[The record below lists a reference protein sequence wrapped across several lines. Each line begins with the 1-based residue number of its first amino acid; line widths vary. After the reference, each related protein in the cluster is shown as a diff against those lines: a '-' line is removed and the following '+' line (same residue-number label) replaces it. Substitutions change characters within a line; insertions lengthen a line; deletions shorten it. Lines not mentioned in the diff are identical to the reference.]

1 MKNKYISKL
10 LVGAATITLATMI
23 SNGEAKASENTQQS
37 STKHQ
42 TTQNNYVTDQQKA
55 FYQVLHLKG
64 ITEEQRNQYI
74 KTLREHPERAQE
86 VFSESLKDSK
96 NPDRRVAQQNAFYNV
111 LKNDNLT
118 EQEKNNYI
126 AQIKENPD
134 RSQQVWVESVQSSKA
149 KERQNIENADKAIKD
164 FQDNKAPHDKS
175 AAYEANSKLPKD
187 LRDKNNRFVEKVSIE
202 KAIVRHDERV
212 KSANDAISKLNEKV
226 SIEKAIVRHDERVKS
241 ANDAISKLNEKDS
254 IENRRL
260 AQREVNKAP
269 MDVKEHLQKQ
279 LDALVAQKDAEKKV
293 APKVEA
299 PQIQSPQIEKPKA
312 ESPKVEV
319 PQIQSPKVEVPQ
331 SKLLGYYQSLKDSFN
346 YGYKYLT
353 DTYKSYKE
361 KYDTAKYYYNKYYQ
375 YKGLIDKTVLT
386 TIGSGYGSY
395 IKPLEVSKESGNL
408 AKSYAQVRNYVTES
422 INTGKVLYAF
432 YQKPELVKTAIKA
445 QETATTFKN
454 ALTGIFKS
462 FWK

>member
-23 SNGEAKASENTQQS
+23 SNGEAKASENTQQT

-212 KSANDAISKLNEKV
+212 KSANDAITKLQKN
-226 SIEKAIVRHDERVKS
+226 
-241 ANDAISKLNEKDS
+241 DS

-279 LDALVAQKDAEKKV
+279 LDALVAQKDAKKKV

-312 ESPKVEV
+312 ESPKVEVPQIQSPKVEV

-361 KYDTAKYYYNKYYQ
+361 KYDTAKYYTDKYFK
-375 YKGLIDKTVLT
+375 YKGTIDKTVLSVF
-386 TIGSGYGSY
+386 GNGYKSY
-395 IKPLEVSKESGNL
+395 IQPLKVEDQKNYVS
-408 AKSYAQVRNYVTES
+408 KSYAQVRNYVTETL
-422 INTGKVLYAF
+422 NTGKVLYAF
-432 YQKPELVKTAIKA
+432 YQNPKVVKAAITTA
-445 QETATTFKN
+445 ETASSIKN
-454 ALTGIFKS
+454 TLSNLLS

>member
-23 SNGEAKASENTQQS
+23 SNGEAKASENTQQT

-187 LRDKNNRFVEKVSIE
+187 LRDKNNRFVEKI
-202 KAIVRHDERV
+202 
-212 KSANDAISKLNEKV
+212 

-293 APKVEA
+293 APKVE
-299 PQIQSPQIEKPKA
+299 
-312 ESPKVEV
+312 V

-361 KYDTAKYYYNKYYQ
+361 KYDTAKYYYNTYYK
-375 YKGLIDKTVLT
+375 YKGAIDQTVLT
-386 TIGSGYGSY
+386 VLGSGSKSY
-395 IKPLEVSKESGNL
+395 IQPLKVDDKNGYL

-422 INTGKVLYAF
+422 INTGKVLYTF
-432 YQKPELVKTAIKA
+432 YQNPTLVKTAIKA
-445 QETATTFKN
+445 QETASSIKN
-454 ALTGIFKS
+454 TLSNLLS

>member
-23 SNGEAKASENTQQS
+23 SNGEAKASENTQQT

-212 KSANDAISKLNEKV
+212 KSANDAISKLNEK
-226 SIEKAIVRHDERVKS
+226 
-241 ANDAISKLNEKDS
+241 DS

-269 MDVKEHLQKQ
+269 MDIKEHLQKQ

-293 APKVEA
+293 A
-299 PQIQSPQIEKPKA
+299 
-312 ESPKVEV
+312 PKVEV

-375 YKGLIDKTVLT
+375 YKGLIDQTVLT

-395 IKPLEVSKESGNL
+395 IKPLEIKENSGF
-408 AKSYAQVRNYVTES
+408 AQKSYAQVRNYVTES

-432 YQKPELVKTAIKA
+432 YQKPELVKAAIKA
-445 QETATTFKN
+445 QETASSIKN
-454 ALTGIFKS
+454 TITKLFS

>member
-1 MKNKYISKL
+1 MKNKHISKL

-23 SNGEAKASENTQQS
+23 SNGEAKASENTQQT
-37 STKHQ
+37 STKQH

-96 NPDRRVAQQNAFYNV
+96 NPDRRVGQQNAFYNV
-111 LKNDNLT
+111 LKNNNLT
-118 EQEKNNYI
+118 EEQKNNYI

-134 RSQQVWVESVQSSKA
+134 RSQQVWVESVQASKA
-149 KERQNIENADKAIKD
+149 KERQDIENANKAIQD

-202 KAIVRHDERV
+202 KAIVRHDVRV
-212 KSANDAISKLNEKV
+212 KTANDALAKLNK
-226 SIEKAIVRHDERVKS
+226 
-241 ANDAISKLNEKDS
+241 KDS

-269 MDVKEHLQKQ
+269 MDVQKHLQKQ
-279 LDALVAQKDAEKKV
+279 LDALVAQKDAEKK
-293 APKVEA
+293 
-299 PQIQSPQIEKPKA
+299 S
-312 ESPKVEV
+312 SPKVEV

-353 DTYKSYKE
+353 DTYKSYKG
-361 KYDTAKYYYNKYYQ
+361 KYDTAKYYSNKYFQ
-375 YKGLIDKTVLT
+375 YKGLIDKTVLS

-395 IKPLEVSKESGNL
+395 INPIEIKKDSGF
-408 AKSYAQVRNYVTES
+408 AQKSYAQVRNYVTES

-432 YQKPELVKTAIKA
+432 YQNPNIVKAAITTA
-445 QETATTFKN
+445 ETASSIKN
-454 ALTGIFKS
+454 TLSNLLS

>member
-23 SNGEAKASENTQQS
+23 SNGEAKASENTQQT

-212 KSANDAISKLNEKV
+212 KSANDAITKLQ
-226 SIEKAIVRHDERVKS
+226 KS
-241 ANDAISKLNEKDS
+241 DS

-299 PQIQSPQIEKPKA
+299 PQIQSPQ
-312 ESPKVEV
+312 VEV

-361 KYDTAKYYYNKYYQ
+361 KYDTAKYYYNTYYK
-375 YKGLIDKTVLT
+375 YKGAIDQTVLT
-386 TIGSGYGSY
+386 VLGSGSKSY
-395 IKPLEVSKESGNL
+395 IQPLKVDDKNGYL

-422 INTGKVLYAF
+422 INTGKVLYTF
-432 YQKPELVKTAIKA
+432 YQNPTLVKTAIKA
-445 QETATTFKN
+445 QETASSIKN
-454 ALTGIFKS
+454 TLSNLLS

>member
-23 SNGEAKASENTQQS
+23 SNGEAKASENTQQT

-212 KSANDAISKLNEKV
+212 KSANDAISKLNEK
-226 SIEKAIVRHDERVKS
+226 
-241 ANDAISKLNEKDS
+241 DS

-269 MDVKEHLQKQ
+269 MDVQKHLQKQ

-293 APKVEA
+293 A
-299 PQIQSPQIEKPKA
+299 
-312 ESPKVEV
+312 
-319 PQIQSPKVEVPQ
+319 PKVEVPQ

-432 YQKPELVKTAIKA
+432 YQKPESVKTAIKA

>member
-23 SNGEAKASENTQQS
+23 SNGEAKASENTQQT
-37 STKHQ
+37 STKQQ

-134 RSQQVWVESVQSSKA
+134 RSQQVWVESVQASKA
-149 KERQNIENADKAIKD
+149 KERQNIENANKAIQD

-187 LRDKNNRFVEKVSIE
+187 LRDINNRFVEKVSIE

-212 KSANDAISKLNEKV
+212 KAANDAITKLQK
-226 SIEKAIVRHDERVKS
+226 D
-241 ANDAISKLNEKDS
+241 DS

-279 LDALVAQKDAEKKV
+279 LDTLVAQKDAKKKSS
-293 APKVEA
+293 PKVEV

-319 PQIQSPKVEVPQ
+319 PKIQSPKVEVPQ

-375 YKGLIDKTVLT
+375 YKGLIDQTVLT

-422 INTGKVLYAF
+422 INTGKVLYTF
-432 YQKPELVKTAIKA
+432 YQNPTLVKTAIKA
-445 QETATTFKN
+445 QETASSIKN
-454 ALTGIFKS
+454 TITGLFNS

>member
-23 SNGEAKASENTQQS
+23 SNGEAKASENTQQT

-212 KSANDAISKLNEKV
+212 KSANDAITKLQ
-226 SIEKAIVRHDERVKS
+226 KS
-241 ANDAISKLNEKDS
+241 DS

-293 APKVEA
+293 A
-299 PQIQSPQIEKPKA
+299 
-312 ESPKVEV
+312 
-319 PQIQSPKVEVPQ
+319 PKVEVPQ

-361 KYDTAKYYYNKYYQ
+361 KYDTAKYYYNTYYK
-375 YKGLIDKTVLT
+375 YKGAIDQTVLT
-386 TIGSGYGSY
+386 VLGSGSKSY
-395 IKPLEVSKESGNL
+395 IQPLKVDDKNGYL

-422 INTGKVLYAF
+422 INTGKVLYTF
-432 YQKPELVKTAIKA
+432 YQNPTLVKTAIKA
-445 QETATTFKN
+445 QETASSIKN
-454 ALTGIFKS
+454 TLSNLLS

>member
-23 SNGEAKASENTQQS
+23 SNGEAKASENTQQT

-212 KSANDAISKLNEKV
+212 KSANDAISKLNEK
-226 SIEKAIVRHDERVKS
+226 
-241 ANDAISKLNEKDS
+241 DS

-269 MDVKEHLQKQ
+269 MDVQKHLQKQ

-312 ESPKVEV
+312 E
-319 PQIQSPKVEVPQ
+319 SPKVEVPQ

-375 YKGLIDKTVLT
+375 YKGLIDQTVLT

-395 IKPLEVSKESGNL
+395 IKPLEIKENSGF
-408 AKSYAQVRNYVTES
+408 AQKSYAQVRNYVTES

-432 YQKPELVKTAIKA
+432 YQKPELVKAAIKA
-445 QETATTFKN
+445 QETASSIKN
-454 ALTGIFKS
+454 TITKLFS

>member
-23 SNGEAKASENTQQS
+23 SNGEAKASENTQQT

-212 KSANDAISKLNEKV
+212 KSANDAISKLNEK
-226 SIEKAIVRHDERVKS
+226 
-241 ANDAISKLNEKDS
+241 DS

-299 PQIQSPQIEKPKA
+299 PQIQSPQIEKPKAESPQIEKPKA

-375 YKGLIDKTVLT
+375 YKGLIDQTVLT

>member
-23 SNGEAKASENTQQS
+23 SNGEAKASENTQQT

-187 LRDKNNRFVEKVSIE
+187 LRDKNNRFVEKI
-202 KAIVRHDERV
+202 
-212 KSANDAISKLNEKV
+212 

-299 PQIQSPQIEKPKA
+299 PQIQSPQIEKPKVESPKVEVPQIQSPQIEKPKV

-361 KYDTAKYYYNKYYQ
+361 KYDTAKYYYNTYYK
-375 YKGLIDKTVLT
+375 YKGAIDQTVLT
-386 TIGSGYGSY
+386 VLGSGSKSY
-395 IKPLEVSKESGNL
+395 IQPLKVDDKNGYL

-422 INTGKVLYAF
+422 INTGKVLYTF
-432 YQKPELVKTAIKA
+432 YQNPTLVKTAIKA
-445 QETATTFKN
+445 QETASSIKN
-454 ALTGIFKS
+454 TLSNLLS

>member
-23 SNGEAKASENTQQS
+23 SNGEAKASENTQQT

-212 KSANDAISKLNEKV
+212 KSANDAISKLNV
-226 SIEKAIVRHDERVKS
+226 
-241 ANDAISKLNEKDS
+241 KDS

-331 SKLLGYYQSLKDSFN
+331 IQSPKVEVPQSKLLGYYQSLKDSFN

-375 YKGLIDKTVLT
+375 YKGLIDQTVLT

>member
-23 SNGEAKASENTQQS
+23 SNGEAKASENTQQT

-212 KSANDAISKLNEKV
+212 KSANDAISKLNV
-226 SIEKAIVRHDERVKS
+226 
-241 ANDAISKLNEKDS
+241 KDS

-375 YKGLIDKTVLT
+375 YKGLIDQTVLT

-422 INTGKVLYAF
+422 IKTGKVLYAF

>member
-212 KSANDAISKLNEKV
+212 KSANDAISKLNEK
-226 SIEKAIVRHDERVKS
+226 
-241 ANDAISKLNEKDS
+241 DS

-279 LDALVAQKDAEKKV
+279 LDALVAQKYAEKKV

-299 PQIQSPQIEKPKA
+299 PQIQSPQIEKPKAESPKVEVPQIQSPQIEKPKA

>member
-23 SNGEAKASENTQQS
+23 SNGEAKASENTQQT

-187 LRDKNNRFVEKVSIE
+187 LRDKNNRFVEKI
-202 KAIVRHDERV
+202 
-212 KSANDAISKLNEKV
+212 

-299 PQIQSPQIEKPKA
+299 PQIQSPQIEKPKV
-312 ESPKVEV
+312 ESPKVEVPQIQSPKVEV

-361 KYDTAKYYYNKYYQ
+361 KYDTAKYYYNTYYK
-375 YKGLIDKTVLT
+375 YKGAIDQTVLT
-386 TIGSGYGSY
+386 VLGSGSKSY
-395 IKPLEVSKESGNL
+395 IQPLKVDDKNGYL

-422 INTGKVLYAF
+422 INTGKVLYTF
-432 YQKPELVKTAIKA
+432 YQNPTLVKTAIKA
-445 QETATTFKN
+445 QETASSIKN
-454 ALTGIFKS
+454 TLSNLLS

>member
-23 SNGEAKASENTQQS
+23 SNGEAKASENTQQT

-212 KSANDAISKLNEKV
+212 KSANDAISKLQK
-226 SIEKAIVRHDERVKS
+226 
-241 ANDAISKLNEKDS
+241 KDS

-269 MDVKEHLQKQ
+269 MDVQKHLQKQ

-293 APKVEA
+293 APKVEV

-312 ESPKVEV
+312 E
-319 PQIQSPKVEVPQ
+319 SPKVEVPQ

-361 KYDTAKYYYNKYYQ
+361 KYDTAKYYTDKYFK
-375 YKGLIDKTVLT
+375 YKGTIDKTVLSVF
-386 TIGSGYGSY
+386 GNGYKSY
-395 IKPLEVSKESGNL
+395 IQPLKVEDQKNYVS
-408 AKSYAQVRNYVTES
+408 KSYAQVRNYVTETL
-422 INTGKVLYAF
+422 NTGKVLYAF
-432 YQKPELVKTAIKA
+432 YQNPKVVKAAITTA
-445 QETATTFKN
+445 ETATSIKNIFSSFTSFFK
-454 ALTGIFKS
+454 
-462 FWK
+462 

>member
-23 SNGEAKASENTQQS
+23 SNGEAKASENTQQT

-212 KSANDAISKLNEKV
+212 KSANDAISKLNV
-226 SIEKAIVRHDERVKS
+226 
-241 ANDAISKLNEKDS
+241 KDS

-319 PQIQSPKVEVPQ
+319 SQIQSPQIEKPKAESPKVEVSQIQSPKVEVPQ

-375 YKGLIDKTVLT
+375 YKGLIDQTVLT

>member
-23 SNGEAKASENTQQS
+23 SNGEAKASENTQQT

-212 KSANDAISKLNEKV
+212 KSANDAISKLNV
-226 SIEKAIVRHDERVKS
+226 
-241 ANDAISKLNEKDS
+241 KDS

-299 PQIQSPQIEKPKA
+299 
-312 ESPKVEV
+312 

-375 YKGLIDKTVLT
+375 YKGLIDQTVLT

>member
-23 SNGEAKASENTQQS
+23 SNGEAKASENTQQT

-212 KSANDAISKLNEKV
+212 KSANDAITKLQKN
-226 SIEKAIVRHDERVKS
+226 
-241 ANDAISKLNEKDS
+241 DS

-293 APKVEA
+293 APKVEAPQIQSPQIEKPKAESPKVEA

-361 KYDTAKYYYNKYYQ
+361 KYDTAKYYTDKYFK
-375 YKGLIDKTVLT
+375 YKGTIDKTVLSVF
-386 TIGSGYGSY
+386 GNGYKSY
-395 IKPLEVSKESGNL
+395 IQPLKVEDQKNYVS
-408 AKSYAQVRNYVTES
+408 KSYAQVRNYVTETL
-422 INTGKVLYAF
+422 NTGKVLYAF
-432 YQKPELVKTAIKA
+432 YQNPKVVKAAITTA
-445 QETATTFKN
+445 ETASSIKN
-454 ALTGIFKS
+454 TLSNLLS

>member
-23 SNGEAKASENTQQS
+23 SNGEAKASENTQQT

-42 TTQNNYVTDQQKA
+42 TTQNNYITDQQKA

-212 KSANDAISKLNEKV
+212 KSANDAISKLNEK
-226 SIEKAIVRHDERVKS
+226 
-241 ANDAISKLNEKDS
+241 DS

-269 MDVKEHLQKQ
+269 MDVKEHLHKQ

-312 ESPKVEV
+312 E
-319 PQIQSPKVEVPQ
+319 SPKVEVPQ

-361 KYDTAKYYYNKYYQ
+361 KYDTAKYYTDKYFK
-375 YKGLIDKTVLT
+375 YKGTIDKTVQSVF
-386 TIGSGYGSY
+386 GNGYKSY
-395 IKPLEVSKESGNL
+395 IQPLKVEDQKNYVS
-408 AKSYAQVRNYVTES
+408 KSYAQVRNYVTETL
-422 INTGKVLYAF
+422 NTGKVLYAF
-432 YQKPELVKTAIKA
+432 YQNPKLVNAAITTA
-445 QETATTFKN
+445 ETATSIKNIFSSFTSFFK
-454 ALTGIFKS
+454 
-462 FWK
+462 

>member
-23 SNGEAKASENTQQS
+23 SNGEAKASENTQQT

-212 KSANDAISKLNEKV
+212 KSANDAISKLNV
-226 SIEKAIVRHDERVKS
+226 
-241 ANDAISKLNEKDS
+241 KDS

-331 SKLLGYYQSLKDSFN
+331 IQSPKVEVPQPKLLGYYQSLKDSFN

-361 KYDTAKYYYNKYYQ
+361 KYDTAKYYTDKYFK
-375 YKGLIDKTVLT
+375 YKGTIDKTVLSVF
-386 TIGSGYGSY
+386 GNGYKSY
-395 IKPLEVSKESGNL
+395 IQPLKVEDQKNYVS
-408 AKSYAQVRNYVTES
+408 KSYAQVRNYVTETL
-422 INTGKVLYAF
+422 NTGKVLYAF
-432 YQKPELVKTAIKA
+432 YQNPKVVKAAITTA
-445 QETATTFKN
+445 ETATSIKNIFSSFTSFFK
-454 ALTGIFKS
+454 
-462 FWK
+462 

>member
-23 SNGEAKASENTQQS
+23 SNGEAKASENTQQT

-212 KSANDAISKLNEKV
+212 KSANDAITKLQ
-226 SIEKAIVRHDERVKS
+226 KS
-241 ANDAISKLNEKDS
+241 DS

-293 APKVEA
+293 APKVE
-299 PQIQSPQIEKPKA
+299 
-312 ESPKVEV
+312 
-319 PQIQSPKVEVPQ
+319 VPQ

-361 KYDTAKYYYNKYYQ
+361 KYDTAKYYTDKYFK
-375 YKGLIDKTVLT
+375 YKGTIDKTVLSVF
-386 TIGSGYGSY
+386 GNGYKSY
-395 IKPLEVSKESGNL
+395 IQPLKVEDQKNYVS
-408 AKSYAQVRNYVTES
+408 KSYAQVRNYVTETL
-422 INTGKVLYAF
+422 NTGKVLYAF
-432 YQKPELVKTAIKA
+432 YQNPKVVKAAITTA
-445 QETATTFKN
+445 ETASSIKNIFSSFTSFFK
-454 ALTGIFKS
+454 
-462 FWK
+462 

>member
-23 SNGEAKASENTQQS
+23 SNGEAKASENTQQT

-164 FQDNKAPHDKS
+164 
-175 AAYEANSKLPKD
+175 
-187 LRDKNNRFVEKVSIE
+187 LRDKNNRFV
-202 KAIVRHDERV
+202 
-212 KSANDAISKLNEKV
+212 EKV

-361 KYDTAKYYYNKYYQ
+361 KYDTAKYYYNTYYK
-375 YKGLIDKTVLT
+375 YKGAIDQTVLT
-386 TIGSGYGSY
+386 VLGSGSKSY
-395 IKPLEVSKESGNL
+395 IQPLKVDDKNGYL

-422 INTGKVLYAF
+422 INTGKVLYTF
-432 YQKPELVKTAIKA
+432 YQNPTLVKTAIKA
-445 QETATTFKN
+445 QETASSIKN
-454 ALTGIFKS
+454 TLSNLLS

>member
-23 SNGEAKASENTQQS
+23 SNGEAKASENTQQT
-37 STKHQ
+37 STKQQ

-134 RSQQVWVESVQSSKA
+134 RSQQVWVESVQASKA
-149 KERQNIENADKAIKD
+149 KERQNIENANKAIQD

-212 KSANDAISKLNEKV
+212 KAANDAITKLQK
-226 SIEKAIVRHDERVKS
+226 D
-241 ANDAISKLNEKDS
+241 DS

-279 LDALVAQKDAEKKV
+279 LDTLVAQKDAKKKSS
-293 APKVEA
+293 PKVEV

-312 ESPKVEV
+312 E
-319 PQIQSPKVEVPQ
+319 SPKVEVPQ

-375 YKGLIDKTVLT
+375 YKGLIDQTVLT

-422 INTGKVLYAF
+422 INTGKVLYTF
-432 YQKPELVKTAIKA
+432 YQNPTLVKTAIKA
-445 QETATTFKN
+445 QETASSIKN
-454 ALTGIFKS
+454 TITGLFNS

>member
-1 MKNKYISKL
+1 MKNKHISKL

-23 SNGEAKASENTQQS
+23 SNGEAKASENTQQT
-37 STKHQ
+37 STKQH

-96 NPDRRVAQQNAFYNV
+96 NPDRRVGQQNAFYNV
-111 LKNDNLT
+111 LKNNNLT
-118 EQEKNNYI
+118 EEQKNNYI

-134 RSQQVWVESVQSSKA
+134 RSQQVWVESVQASKA
-149 KERQNIENADKAIKD
+149 KERQDIENANKAIQD

-202 KAIVRHDERV
+202 KAIVRHDVRV
-212 KSANDAISKLNEKV
+212 KTANDALAKLNK
-226 SIEKAIVRHDERVKS
+226 
-241 ANDAISKLNEKDS
+241 KDS

-269 MDVKEHLQKQ
+269 MDVQKHLQKQ
-279 LDALVAQKDAEKKV
+279 LDALVAQKDAEKKSS
-293 APKVEA
+293 PKVEV

-312 ESPKVEV
+312 E
-319 PQIQSPKVEVPQ
+319 SPKVEVPQ

-353 DTYKSYKE
+353 DTYKSYKG
-361 KYDTAKYYYNKYYQ
+361 KYDTAKYYSNKYFQ
-375 YKGLIDKTVLT
+375 YKGLIDKTVLS

-395 IKPLEVSKESGNL
+395 INPIEIKKDSGF
-408 AKSYAQVRNYVTES
+408 AQKSYAQVRNYVTES

-432 YQKPELVKTAIKA
+432 YQNPNIVKAAITTA
-445 QETATTFKN
+445 ETASSIKN
-454 ALTGIFKS
+454 TLS
-462 FWK
+462 NLLLFWK

>member
-23 SNGEAKASENTQQS
+23 SNGEAKASENTQQT

-202 KAIVRHDERV
+202 KT
-212 KSANDAISKLNEKV
+212 
-226 SIEKAIVRHDERVKS
+226 IVRHDERVKS

-269 MDVKEHLQKQ
+269 MDVQKHLQKQ

-299 PQIQSPQIEKPKA
+299 
-312 ESPKVEV
+312 

-361 KYDTAKYYYNKYYQ
+361 KYDTAKYYTDKYFK
-375 YKGLIDKTVLT
+375 YKGTIDKTVLSVF
-386 TIGSGYGSY
+386 GNGYKSY
-395 IKPLEVSKESGNL
+395 IQPLKVEDQKNYVS
-408 AKSYAQVRNYVTES
+408 KSYAQVRNYVTETL
-422 INTGKVLYAF
+422 NTGKVLYAF
-432 YQKPELVKTAIKA
+432 YQNPKVVKAAITTA
-445 QETATTFKN
+445 ETASSIKNIFSSFTSFFK
-454 ALTGIFKS
+454 
-462 FWK
+462 

>member
-23 SNGEAKASENTQQS
+23 SNGEAKASENTQQT

-64 ITEEQRNQYI
+64 QRNQYI

-212 KSANDAISKLNEKV
+212 KSANDAITKLQKN
-226 SIEKAIVRHDERVKS
+226 
-241 ANDAISKLNEKDS
+241 DS

-361 KYDTAKYYYNKYYQ
+361 KYDTAKYYTDKYFK
-375 YKGLIDKTVLT
+375 YKGTIDKTVLSVF
-386 TIGSGYGSY
+386 GNGYKSY
-395 IKPLEVSKESGNL
+395 IQPLKVEDQKNYVS
-408 AKSYAQVRNYVTES
+408 KSYAQVRNYVTETL
-422 INTGKVLYAF
+422 NTGKVLYAF
-432 YQKPELVKTAIKA
+432 YQNPKVVKAAITTA
-445 QETATTFKN
+445 ETASSIKN
-454 ALTGIFKS
+454 TLSNLLS

>member
-23 SNGEAKASENTQQS
+23 SNGEAKASENTQQT

-96 NPDRRVAQQNAFYNV
+96 NPDRRVAQQNTFYNV

-212 KSANDAISKLNEKV
+212 KSANDAISKLNV
-226 SIEKAIVRHDERVKS
+226 
-241 ANDAISKLNEKDS
+241 KDS

-279 LDALVAQKDAEKKV
+279 LDALVAQKMLKRKWH
-293 APKVEA
+293 
-299 PQIQSPQIEKPKA
+299 Q
-312 ESPKVEV
+312 
-319 PQIQSPKVEVPQ
+319 
-331 SKLLGYYQSLKDSFN
+331 KLRLLKFN
-346 YGYKYLT
+346 HHKL
-353 DTYKSYKE
+353 K
-361 KYDTAKYYYNKYYQ
+361 
-375 YKGLIDKTVLT
+375 
-386 TIGSGYGSY
+386 
-395 IKPLEVSKESGNL
+395 NL
-408 AKSYAQVRNYVTES
+408 KQNHQKLRFLNLNY
-422 INTGKVLYAF
+422 
-432 YQKPELVKTAIKA
+432 
-445 QETATTFKN
+445 
-454 ALTGIFKS
+454 
-462 FWK
+462 

>member
-23 SNGEAKASENTQQS
+23 SNGEAKASENTQQT

-212 KSANDAISKLNEKV
+212 KSANDAISKLNV
-226 SIEKAIVRHDERVKS
+226 
-241 ANDAISKLNEKDS
+241 KDS

-299 PQIQSPQIEKPKA
+299 
-312 ESPKVEV
+312 
-319 PQIQSPKVEVPQ
+319 PQ

-375 YKGLIDKTVLT
+375 YKGLIDQTVLT

>member
-23 SNGEAKASENTQQS
+23 SNGEAKASENTQQT

-212 KSANDAISKLNEKV
+212 KSANDAISKLNEK
-226 SIEKAIVRHDERVKS
+226 
-241 ANDAISKLNEKDS
+241 DS

-299 PQIQSPQIEKPKA
+299 PQIQ
-312 ESPKVEV
+312 SPKVEV

-361 KYDTAKYYYNKYYQ
+361 KYDTAKYYTDKYFK
-375 YKGLIDKTVLT
+375 YKGTIDKTVLSVF
-386 TIGSGYGSY
+386 GNGYKSY
-395 IKPLEVSKESGNL
+395 IQPLKVEDQKNYVS
-408 AKSYAQVRNYVTES
+408 KSYAQVRNYVTETL
-422 INTGKVLYAF
+422 NTGKVLYAF
-432 YQKPELVKTAIKA
+432 YQNPNVVKAAITTA
-445 QETATTFKN
+445 ETAASIKNIFSSFTSFFK
-454 ALTGIFKS
+454 
-462 FWK
+462 